1 MITAIAMIGIAIGAT
16 ITGGD
21 IATPVVGTLS
31 MGLFALAMAGI
42 GIAVGGVFGSGFAA
56 PAAALATIL
65 TWFIDIIAP
74 AFKLPDI
81 VHELALS
88 AHYGLPMLGRWDAA
102 GIVASL
108 VLAAGGVALGAWA
121 FSRRDLRS

>member
-1 MITAIAMIGIAIGAT
+1 
-16 ITGGD
+16 
-21 IATPVVGTLS
+21 